1 MEKANASLARTK
13 SEELVETV
21 EAAFKSPMNNEAI
34 GVSEGGDTL
43 SSMSSKR
50 LMTAASPGRST
61 SGGSKN
67 THIRKSRSAQMKF
80 ELDDISSGAALS
92 RASSASLGFSFSFT
106 GFSMPP
112 DEIVDSMLFSEDDLT
127 EDLEAGMRKPKF
139 QTEPTLPIF
148 LKAGMEKYDL
158 AINAIHRTWLAWS
171 GSVFR
176 DVTSKVIIKG
186 MTSTEEKDILNGI
199 SGSVEPGEVLA
210 LMGPSGS
217 GKTTLLNLLGGRLNR
232 PTVGGGSI
240 TYNDG
245 PYSKFLKSR
254 IGFVT
259 QDDILFPHLTV
270 KETLTYAA
278 LLRLPKTLT
287 KEQKKKRAIDVIY
300 ELGLERCQDTMIGGL
315 FVRGVSGG
323 ERKRVCIGNE
333 IIINPSILFLDE
345 PTSGLDST
353 TALKTVQ
360 LLQDMA
366 VGGKTV
372 VTTIHQPSSRL
383 FHKFDKLILLGK
395 GSLLYFG
402 KSSEAMLYFSS
413 IGCNPLIAMN
423 PAEFL
428 LDLAN
433 GNINDISV
441 PSKLEDKVQIGNS
454 DAGKRN
460 KKPSPAVVHE
470 YLVEAYET
478 RVADKEK
485 KKLMVPTPLDEEVK
499 AKVFSRKRQWGASW
513 WQQYTI
519 LFCRGIKERRHDY
532 FSWLRITQVLST
544 AIILGLLWW
553 KSDSNSLKDL
563 QDQAG
568 LLFFIAVFWGFF
580 PVFTAIFTFPQERA
594 MLSKER
600 AADMYRLSAYF
611 LARTTSDLPLDLILP
626 VLFLLVVYFMAGL
639 RMSAASFFLTML
651 TVFLSIVAAQGLG
664 LAIGAT
670 LMDLKRA
677 TTLASVTVMTF
688 MLAGGYFVKKVPV
701 FVSWIRYM
709 SFNYHTYKLL
719 LKVQYKHMT
728 PVING
733 TRIDDGL
740 TEVSALV
747 AMVFGY
753 RLLAY
758 ISLRRMKLCA
768 QDKVWD
774 REAMD
779 RLKATA
785 RLMIVSDLDHTMV
798 DHHDPENM
806 SLLRFNALWEACY
819 RNDSLLVFSTGRSP
833 TLYKQLRKEKPMLT
847 PDITIMSVGTEIT
860 YGTAMVPDD
869 GWVGVLNQKWDRN
882 IVTEEAGKLPELTLQ
897 SETEQR
903 PHKVSFYVDKANA
916 QNVTK
921 VLSEIFAKRGLDVK
935 IIYSGGMDLDILPQG
950 AGKGQ
955 ALAYLHKKFKTEGKL
970 PANTLVCGDSGN
982 DAELFSIPDV
992 HGVMVSNAQEEL
1004 LQWHAENAKDNPK
1017 PGIIQAIGH
1026 FNLGPNASPRD
1037 ITNLSDCESE
1047 NVSASS
1053 EIVRFFMFYERWR
1066 RAEVENS
1073 ELYLASVKADCDSSG
1088 ILIHPSGTELSLCDA
1103 INGMRSYYGDK
1114 QGQKFRVWVDRV
1126 LSTQTGLDTWLVKFN
1141 KWELSGD
1148 DQQGCVITC
1157 IINMKDGVSGATYM
1171 HVHETWLEGSERA
1184 KDKSTWL
1191 F

>member
-1 MEKANASLARTK
+1 MEKENTSLARTR
-13 SEELVETV
+13 SEQLVETV
-21 EAAFKSPMNNEAI
+21 AAAFKSPSNNEAI
-34 GVSEGGDTL
+34 GVSDGSSGGTL
-43 SSMSSKR
+43 SRKSSKR
-50 LMTAASPGRST
+50 LMMAASPGRST
-61 SGGSKN
+61 SGGNKN

-80 ELDDISSGAALS
+80 DLDDVSSGAALS

-106 GFSMPP
+106 GFNMPP
-112 DEIVDSMLFSEDDLT
+112 DEIADSKPFSDDDIP
-127 EDLEAGMRKPKF
+127 EDLEAGTRKPKF
-139 QTEPTLPIF
+139 QTEPTLPIY
-148 LKAGMEKYDL
+148 LKF
-158 AINAIHRTWLAWS
+158 T
-171 GSVFR
+171 
-176 DVTSKVIIKG
+176 DVTYKVIIKG
-186 MTSTEEKDILNGI
+186 MTSTEEKDILYGI
-199 SGSVEPGEVLA
+199 SGSVDPGEVLA

-217 GKTTLLNLLGGRLNR
+217 GKTTLLNLIGGRLNQT
-232 PTVGGGSI
+232 TVGGSL
-240 TYNDG
+240 TYNDQ

-259 QDDILFPHLTV
+259 QDDVLFPHLTV

-287 KEQKKKRAIDVIY
+287 KEQKQKRAIDVIY
-300 ELGLERCQDTMIGGL
+300 ELGLERCQDTMIGGS

-333 IIINPSILFLDE
+333 IIINPSLLFLDE

-353 TALKTVQ
+353 TALRIVQ
-360 LLQDMA
+360 LLQDIA
-366 VGGKTV
+366 EGGKTV

-402 KSSEAMLYFSS
+402 KASEAMLYFSS

-433 GNINDISV
+433 GNINDVSV
-441 PSKLEDKVQIGNS
+441 PSELEDKVQIGNS
-454 DAGKRN
+454 EAETRN
-460 KKPSPAVVHE
+460 GKPSPAVVHE

-485 KKLMVPTPLDEEVK
+485 KKLMVPIPLDEEVK
-499 AKVFSRKRQWGASW
+499 SKVSSRKRQWGASW
-513 WQQYTI
+513 WEQYTI

-553 KSDSNSLKDL
+553 KSDSSSPKGL

-639 RMSAASFFLTML
+639 RLSAAPFFLTML
-651 TVFLSIVAAQGLG
+651 TVFLCIVAAQGLG

-719 LKVQYKHMT
+719 LKVQYEHMT
-728 PVING
+728 PAING
-733 TRIDDGL
+733 IGIDGGL

-758 ISLRRMKLCA
+758 ISLRRMKL
-768 QDKVWD
+768 
-774 REAMD
+774 
-779 RLKATA
+779 
-785 RLMIVSDLDHTMV
+785 
-798 DHHDPENM
+798 
-806 SLLRFNALWEACY
+806 
-819 RNDSLLVFSTGRSP
+819 
-833 TLYKQLRKEKPMLT
+833 
-847 PDITIMSVGTEIT
+847 
-860 YGTAMVPDD
+860 
-869 GWVGVLNQKWDRN
+869 
-882 IVTEEAGKLPELTLQ
+882 
-897 SETEQR
+897 
-903 PHKVSFYVDKANA
+903 
-916 QNVTK
+916 
-921 VLSEIFAKRGLDVK
+921 
-935 IIYSGGMDLDILPQG
+935 G
-950 AGKGQ
+950 A
-955 ALAYLHKKFKTEGKL
+955 
-970 PANTLVCGDSGN
+970 
-982 DAELFSIPDV
+982 
-992 HGVMVSNAQEEL
+992 
-1004 LQWHAENAKDNPK
+1004 
-1017 PGIIQAIGH
+1017 
-1026 FNLGPNASPRD
+1026 
-1037 ITNLSDCESE
+1037 
-1047 NVSASS
+1047 
-1053 EIVRFFMFYERWR
+1053 
-1066 RAEVENS
+1066 
-1073 ELYLASVKADCDSSG
+1073 
-1088 ILIHPSGTELSLCDA
+1088 
-1103 INGMRSYYGDK
+1103 
-1114 QGQKFRVWVDRV
+1114 
-1126 LSTQTGLDTWLVKFN
+1126 
-1141 KWELSGD
+1141 
-1148 DQQGCVITC
+1148 
-1157 IINMKDGVSGATYM
+1157 
-1171 HVHETWLEGSERA
+1171 
-1184 KDKSTWL
+1184 
-1191 F
+1191 

>member
-1 MEKANASLARTK
+1 MLGLDEYDRRWNQDSNLDHKMEKESTSLARTR
-13 SEELVETV
+13 SEQLVETV
-21 EAAFKSPMNNEAI
+21 AAAFKSPSNNEAI
-34 GVSEGGDTL
+34 AVSDGSSVGTL
-43 SSMSSKR
+43 SRKSSKR
-50 LMTAASPGRST
+50 LMMAASPGRST
-61 SGGSKN
+61 SGGNKN

-80 ELDDISSGAALS
+80 DLDDVSSGAALS

-106 GFSMPP
+106 GFNMPP
-112 DEIVDSMLFSEDDLT
+112 DEIADSKPFSDDDIP
-127 EDLEAGMRKPKF
+127 EDLEAGARKPKF
-139 QTEPTLPIF
+139 QTEPTLPIY
-148 LKAGMEKYDL
+148 LKF
-158 AINAIHRTWLAWS
+158 T
-171 GSVFR
+171 
-176 DVTSKVIIKG
+176 DVTYKVIIKG

-199 SGSVEPGEVLA
+199 SGSVAPGEVLA

-217 GKTTLLNLLGGRLNR
+217 GKTTLLNLIGGRLNQT
-232 PTVGGGSI
+232 TVGGSL
-240 TYNDG
+240 TYNDQ

-259 QDDILFPHLTV
+259 QDDVLFPHLTV

-287 KEQKKKRAIDVIY
+287 KEQKQKRAIDVIY
-300 ELGLERCQDTMIGGL
+300 ELGLERCQDTMIGGS

-333 IIINPSILFLDE
+333 IIINPSLLFLDE

-353 TALKTVQ
+353 TALRIVQ
-360 LLQDMA
+360 LLQDIA
-366 VGGKTV
+366 EGGKTV

-402 KSSEAMLYFSS
+402 KASEAMLYFSS
-413 IGCNPLIAMN
+413 IGCDPLIAMN

-433 GNINDISV
+433 GNINDVSV
-441 PSKLEDKVQIGNS
+441 PSELDDKVQIGNS
-454 DAGKRN
+454 EAETRN
-460 KKPSPAVVHE
+460 GKPSPAVVHE

-485 KKLMVPTPLDEEVK
+485 KKLMVPIPLDEEVK
-499 AKVFSRKRQWGASW
+499 SEVSSRKRQWGASW
-513 WQQYTI
+513 WEQYTI

-544 AIILGLLWW
+544 AVILGLLWW
-553 KSDSNSLKDL
+553 KSDSSSPKGL

-639 RMSAASFFLTML
+639 RISAAPFFLTML
-651 TVFLSIVAAQGLG
+651 TVFLCIVAAQGLG

-719 LKVQYKHMT
+719 LKVQYEHMT
-728 PVING
+728 PAING
-733 TRIDDGL
+733 IGIDSGL

-758 ISLRRMKLCA
+758 ISLRRMKL
-768 QDKVWD
+768 
-774 REAMD
+774 
-779 RLKATA
+779 
-785 RLMIVSDLDHTMV
+785 
-798 DHHDPENM
+798 
-806 SLLRFNALWEACY
+806 
-819 RNDSLLVFSTGRSP
+819 
-833 TLYKQLRKEKPMLT
+833 
-847 PDITIMSVGTEIT
+847 
-860 YGTAMVPDD
+860 
-869 GWVGVLNQKWDRN
+869 
-882 IVTEEAGKLPELTLQ
+882 
-897 SETEQR
+897 
-903 PHKVSFYVDKANA
+903 
-916 QNVTK
+916 
-921 VLSEIFAKRGLDVK
+921 
-935 IIYSGGMDLDILPQG
+935 G
-950 AGKGQ
+950 A
-955 ALAYLHKKFKTEGKL
+955 
-970 PANTLVCGDSGN
+970 
-982 DAELFSIPDV
+982 
-992 HGVMVSNAQEEL
+992 
-1004 LQWHAENAKDNPK
+1004 
-1017 PGIIQAIGH
+1017 
-1026 FNLGPNASPRD
+1026 
-1037 ITNLSDCESE
+1037 
-1047 NVSASS
+1047 
-1053 EIVRFFMFYERWR
+1053 
-1066 RAEVENS
+1066 
-1073 ELYLASVKADCDSSG
+1073 
-1088 ILIHPSGTELSLCDA
+1088 
-1103 INGMRSYYGDK
+1103 
-1114 QGQKFRVWVDRV
+1114 
-1126 LSTQTGLDTWLVKFN
+1126 
-1141 KWELSGD
+1141 
-1148 DQQGCVITC
+1148 
-1157 IINMKDGVSGATYM
+1157 
-1171 HVHETWLEGSERA
+1171 
-1184 KDKSTWL
+1184 
-1191 F
+1191 